1 MAITNKTG
9 KQYYASQK
17 KSDLKDSNALY
28 DNQVKST
35 NKDYD
40 TQVFEQSR
48 AYEDQYRENAVQKE
62 INKRQVAESMANL
75 GLTDSGL
82 NRTQQ
87 TAVQL
92 SYGNNKANIDRQR
105 QSGIDSLNYSRR
117 QALDTTE
124 QNRLAANAQIEQGYA
139 EKAAAY
145 DENRKTEAKNM
156 VLSYLEL
163 GAEPPKDMIAL
174 SGISDSELKAY
185 RNYYKKAVKVTAKN
199 NSSGGSNKTKN
210 DTEENSYVIK
220 TNGSNLLKG
229 MKGDL
234 SGNNVTVTAIVKD
247 KVTTGY
253 KYTDNTSHKS
263 TTFSVGVNP
272 FTGDNNLDSKT
283 SVGYAGQTYGYFD
296 NGYQPRGVKGY
307 GAFSKTKNGYTES
320 VGKVPINEREQNV
333 FKTTEGGTRYWVW
346 DRDNNKYVE
355 YTPEGKDSNGDT
367 IWKKVK

>member
-1 MAITNKTG
+1 MATTKSKNLTG
-9 KQYYASQK
+9 EKYYK
-17 KSDLKDSNALY
+17 KLKDKDLKVSNELY
-28 DNQVKST
+28 DNQVKSI
-35 NKDYD
+35 NRDYD
-40 TQVFEQSR
+40 TQVFEQGK

-145 DENRKTEAKNM
+145 DENQKAEAKNM
-156 VLSYLEL
+156 VLSFLEI

-174 SGISDSELKAY
+174 SGISDSELNGY
-185 RNYYKKAVKVTAKN
+185 RNYYKKALAAAKVT
-199 NSSGGSNKTKN
+199 SSSKQKDNQKPLGIIN
-210 DTEENSYVIK
+210 
-220 TNGSNLLKG
+220 TNGSNLSLG
-229 MKGDL
+229 MKGTFDD
-234 SGNNVTVTAIVKD
+234 NDVTVTAVVKD
-247 KVTTGY
+247 GITTGY
-253 KYTDNTSHKS
+253 KYTDNKTGKS

-272 FTGDNNLDSKT
+272 FTGINNKDASLNNDTTKAVAQYET
-283 SVGYAGQTYGYFD
+283 FE
-296 NGYQPRGVKGY
+296 NGYQPKGVFYNGKDY
-307 GAFSKTKNGYTES
+307 GWVSFSGIRDEINGNMQNVHRTEDGSLWIWDRTKN
-320 VGKVPINEREQNV
+320 
-333 FKTTEGGTRYWVW
+333 
-346 DRDNNKYVE
+346 KYIPYQE
-355 YTPEGKDSNGDT
+355 
-367 IWKKVK
+367 

>member
-1 MAITNKTG
+1 MATTKTKNLTG
-9 KQYYASQK
+9 EKYYK
-17 KSDLKDSNALY
+17 KLKDKDLKVSNELY
-28 DNQVKST
+28 DNQVKSI
-35 NKDYD
+35 NRDYD
-40 TQVFEQSR
+40 TQVFEQGK

-145 DENRKTEAKNM
+145 DENQKAEAKNM

-174 SGISDSELKAY
+174 SGMTDSEFNGY
-185 RNYYKKAVKVTAKN
+185 RDYYKKAIAATKAVNKSKQK
-199 NSSGGSNKTKN
+199 NSSVDEKKTKYKVRTAGGSGLDNSGNEVYYFYDENGKKYSYPKGTNPYTGKPITGGYT
-210 DTEENSYVIK
+210 TEELEHY
-220 TNGSNLLKG
+220 
-229 MKGDL
+229 
-234 SGNNVTVTAIVKD
+234 
-247 KVTTGY
+247 
-253 KYTDNTSHKS
+253 
-263 TTFSVGVNP
+263 GVW
-272 FTGDNNLDSKT
+272 
-283 SVGYAGQTYGYFD
+283 
-296 NGYQPRGVKGY
+296 NGYQPKFVKHNGTNLGTVQKY
-307 GAFSKTKNGYTES
+307 ATDNGTVQINHQGHMKTIWQTGDGS
-320 VGKVPINEREQNV
+320 L
-333 FKTTEGGTRYWVW
+333 WVW
-346 DRDNNKYVE
+346 DDNVGNYVRAWDE
-355 YTPEGKDSNGDT
+355 NGKIYFEESE
-367 IWKKVK
+367 